1 MIEPEECKLSK
12 DQFLENI
19 DEMEDTIDRNIAEIR
34 ELIASQEI
42 SLHQFRVLFHALDM
56 MLKERLEL
64 AEAKELAL
72 FEDES

>member
-12 DQFLENI
+12 DQVLENI
-19 DEMEDTIDRNIAEIR
+19 DEMEDAIDRNITEIR

-42 SLHQFRVLFHALDM
+42 SLHQSRVIFHALDI